1 MLKQGYSSLGYKHSE
16 TTKQMLSQ
24 QAKDRTDSDK
34 TKTFISRALAGV
46 NNPFYTK
53 NHSVVYKV
61 AKNDTS

>member
-1 MLKQGYSSLGYKHSE
+1 MGKPLRGGGKL
-16 TTKQMLSQ
+16 
-24 QAKDRTDSDK
+24 AKDRTHSGK